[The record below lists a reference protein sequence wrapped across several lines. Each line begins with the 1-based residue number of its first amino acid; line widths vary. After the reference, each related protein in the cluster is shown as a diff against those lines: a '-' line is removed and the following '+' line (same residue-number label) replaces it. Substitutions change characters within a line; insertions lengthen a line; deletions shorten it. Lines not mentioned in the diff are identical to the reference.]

1 MTDEK
6 HGKKNIVIIAKT
18 AMRLF
23 RKKGKLI
30 KMLYAKNHQKKS
42 IPDFSIFLLKTC
54 TFVCFLG

>member
-23 RKKGKLI
+23 RKKGNLSRCCMQKII
-30 KMLYAKNHQKKS
+30 KKIY
-42 IPDFSIFLLKTC
+42 T
-54 TFVCFLG
+54 